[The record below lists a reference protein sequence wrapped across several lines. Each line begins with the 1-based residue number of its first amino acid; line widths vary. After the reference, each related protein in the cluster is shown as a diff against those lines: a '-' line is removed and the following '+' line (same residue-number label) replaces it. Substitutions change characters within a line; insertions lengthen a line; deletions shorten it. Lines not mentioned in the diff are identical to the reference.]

1 MTQSRPGAVRAP
13 PRPPTPVICLLR
25 NPLLWPGPGQGVCQA
40 SVSLDSII
48 IEHFVLGKLE
58 QEVAAWA
65 ARLPRDL
72 YPAIFILSLSLFSL
86 EAPGC
91 VSCLLTDVRSQ
102 HPRLTPTQ
110 FLPQVVPELIF
121 LTFCDAHLQTKWNAR
136 TQTRHHRPSRYEV

>member
-1 MTQSRPGAVRAP
+1 MGGQTASGPLPGY
-13 PRPPTPVICLLR
+13 
-25 NPLLWPGPGQGVCQA
+25 
-40 SVSLDSII
+40 
-48 IEHFVLGKLE
+48 F
-58 QEVAAWA
+58 
-65 ARLPRDL
+65 
-72 YPAIFILSLSLFSL
+72 YPLSLFFL

-110 FLPQVVPELIF
+110 FLPKVVPELIF